1 MRRKWLILLVLVVV
15 APAFDNYTSAQQKF
29 DLIAS
34 DRLRTGSRVMLTYP
48 ELDAWVAREAP
59 NGVRNPHLGVTPSG
73 SIKGSAMIDFAK
85 VRKAQGQEPGWLM
98 RKLLEGERPVSV
110 TARVRSSAGT
120 ATVDVERVEISGLAI
135 DGSTLDFLIQNILLP
150 LYPDAAIGRP
160 FELGHRISRLD
171 IAPTAVGVVIGQ

>member
-1 MRRKWLILLVLVVV
+1 MSVLLVAA

-29 DLIAS
+29 DLIVS
-34 DRLRTGSRVMLTYP
+34 DRLRAGARVTLTYP

-59 NGVRNPHLGVTPSG
+59 NGVRNPHLAVTASG
-73 SIKGSAMIDFAK
+73 LVRGTAIVDFAK

-110 TARVRSSAGT
+110 TARIRSGAGT

-160 FELGHRISRLD
+160 FELGHKINRLE
-171 IAPTAVGVVIGQ
+171 IAAANVAVVIGK